1 LIEFIIPNSFMLAAD
16 PGGGSGMSLLILFA
30 PLFAIWYFLLI
41 RPQQQQRR
49 KLQDLIAQLK
59 QGDRVVTNGGI
70 HGTIAS
76 FRDSVVQL
84 QVAKG
89 VTIDVERSA
98 ITGLEKEESGEP
110 GKKQ

>member
-1 LIEFIIPNSFMLAAD
+1 MPAAD
-16 PGGGSGMSLLILFA
+16 PGAGGGMSLLILFA

-49 KLQDLIAQLK
+49 KLQDLISKLK

-70 HGTIAS
+70 HGIIAS

-84 QVAKG
+84 QIAKG

-98 ITGLEKEESGEP
+98 ITGLAKEESGEP
-110 GKKQ
+110 AKK